1 MSNANAALIE
11 RFENSYLAGD
21 IDDVMTI
28 LSDDIVVHEPT
39 SVPYA
44 GDHRGKQA
52 FLGLQ
57 QQFVGVW
64 DLPDGVELEI
74 LPAGDD
80 RVLVLVD
87 GTAIARA
94 TGEGYRLRIAEVY
107 TVTDGRIASIEV
119 FYFDTKLL
127 AAATGM
133 PVAA

>member
-1 MSNANAALIE
+1 VSNANAALIE

-44 GDHRGKQA
+44 GAHRGKDA

-57 QQFVGVW
+57 QQFVAVW

-94 TGEGYRLRIAEVY
+94 TGERYRLRIAEVY
-107 TVTDGRIASIEV
+107 TVAEERIASIEV

-127 AAATGM
+127 AQAVGMAPAA
-133 PVAA
+133 